1 MRAAV
6 TLAVAALLSISRCS
20 AGFRIHSAFD
30 RPLRPIGVRVLDANE
45 ARGSHELAHPPTA
58 ARTRSASTTR
68 TSTSNRQ
75 SLVLAGKNQ
84 LEGDRNAYRDEVL
97 GASERRGKI
106 LFAASMLLV
115 GWSFSIPIELRRT
128 HWCFIDSCVQDRSS
142 CFDCLTF
149 GEWVQKVLEFYQ
161 TTPAKDWVHFDFSVD
176 PNFIWSVEKLTG
188 S

>member
-6 TLAVAALLSISRCS
+6 ILAVATLLPISRGS
-20 AGFRIHSAFD
+20 AGFLIHSAFD
-30 RPLRPIGVRVLDANE
+30 RPLRPIGVLLQVNGNGV
-45 ARGSHELAHPPTA
+45 RGSHELAHPPT
-58 ARTRSASTTR
+58 TGTTQ
-68 TSTSNRQ
+68 TSNRKSQ
-75 SLVLAGKNQ
+75 VLAGKNQ
-84 LEGDRNAYRDEVL
+84 LEGDRKAYRDEVL

-115 GWSFSIPIELRRT
+115 GWSFSIPIELRRA

-149 GEWVQKVLEFYQ
+149 GEWVQKVLAFYAS
-161 TTPAKDWVHFDFSVD
+161 TPAKDWVHFDFSVD